1 MGTRTVGAGLL
12 LLALWM
18 LILSG
23 QAFIELNS
31 MVAAPGP
38 VSEDDLSM
46 FTEQWLHLVVKTIP
60 TSASAPQVAA
70 TRVQYALV
78 GCCLLALI
86 IGGYGMSLLWRD
98 LAAERSRN

>member
-12 LLALWM
+12 VLALLM

-23 QAFIELNS
+23 QAFIELSS

-38 VSEDDLSM
+38 ASDDDASF
-46 FTEQWLHLVVKTIP
+46 FTEQLLHLVVMTISTP
-60 TSASAPQVAA
+60 APAPQVVA

-78 GCCLLALI
+78 ACCLLALI
-86 IGGYGMSLLWRD
+86 IGGYGMSLMWRD

>member
-12 LLALWM
+12 VLALLM

-31 MVAAPGP
+31 MAAAPGP
-38 VSEDDLSM
+38 VSEDDLS
-46 FTEQWLHLVVKTIP
+46 FITEQLLQLVAKTISTP
-60 TSASAPQVAA
+60 APRPQMIA
-70 TRVQYALV
+70 TRVQYALA

-86 IGGYGMSLLWRD
+86 IGGYGMSLMWRD
-98 LAAERSRN
+98 LAGERSRN